1 MKRWDLSLI
10 IGMILAVIFTSFGAF
25 GAECRQVSR
34 QVLRLH
40 VLANSDSPRDQEL
53 KLKVRDAVL
62 EGTSDLFQTTANKET
77 LMAQARDHLKEIE
90 SIAADTLREN
100 GSSEQV
106 KAELVHMYFET
117 RNYGDITLPAGY
129 YDAVRLTIGDGK
141 GQNWW
146 CVMFPPMCIPA
157 ATASP
162 LPLEEQLA
170 HLGEETQY
178 VPRFAVVEL
187 IESLMAEEDASPS
200 DEAATTDAED

>member
-1 MKRWDLSLI
+1 MKRWELSLI
-10 IGMILAVIFTSFGAF
+10 IGMITAVIFTSFGAF
-25 GAECRQVSR
+25 GAECRQVSQ

-40 VLANSDSPRDQEL
+40 VLANSDSPQDQAL

-62 EGTSDLFQTTANKET
+62 AGTAGLFETGSDKEA
-77 LMAQARDHLKEIE
+77 LMALTQEHLQEIE
-90 SIAADTLREN
+90 SIAANTLREN
-100 GSSEQV
+100 GFYDGV
-106 KAELVHMYFET
+106 RAELVHMYFET
-117 RNYGDITLPAGY
+117 RDYQDITMPAGY
-129 YDAVRLTIGDGK
+129 YDAVRLTIGAGK

-157 ATASP
+157 ASASP

-187 IESLMAEEDASPS
+187 IESLLVQEETAPLEEVLAASAQP
-200 DEAATTDAED
+200 

>member
-1 MKRWDLSLI
+1 MKRWELSLI

-62 EGTSDLFQTTANKET
+62 EGTSDLFQTTADKET
-77 LMAQARDHLKEIE
+77 LMAQAREYLPEIE
-90 SIAADTLREN
+90 SIAANTLREN

-106 KAELVHMYFET
+106 KAELVYMYFET
-117 RNYGDITLPAGY
+117 RDYGDITLPAGY

-162 LPLEEQLA
+162 LPLEEQLT

>member
-1 MKRWDLSLI
+1 MKRWELSLI

-200 DEAATTDAED
+200 DEVDTTDAGA

>member
-1 MKRWDLSLI
+1 MKRWELSLI